1 MTAQPSEADI
11 IFNRANVA
19 LAKSQ
24 RLVASWLPPRTDDEL
39 KTAKTEEQI
48 EKEEH
53 EMFTP
58 VPEVLGLGAK
68 PEDVKD
74 WDLKKQRMSSND
86 LLRRQLLGNNHAKSR
101 LKGGHEWMDRRDGG
115 PPLPVGSKPRP
126 TPVNRALENDS
137 SDDGGGRASLGRK
150 KRKKP
155 AGPIEPQKDEQIEAD
170 AMNNEEPRN
179 ERQDP
184 MEYSKRANNYLD
196 EVLSQRRQKKQK
208 TKKEKKENN
217 EGK

>member
-1 MTAQPSEADI
+1 
-11 IFNRANVA
+11 
-19 LAKSQ
+19 
-24 RLVASWLPPRTDDEL
+24 
-39 KTAKTEEQI
+39 
-48 EKEEH
+48 
-53 EMFTP
+53 
-58 VPEVLGLGAK
+58 
-68 PEDVKD
+68 
-74 WDLKKQRMSSND
+74 MSSND
-86 LLRRQLLGNNHAKSR
+86 LLRRQLLGKDHAKSR

-155 AGPIEPQKDEQIEAD
+155 AEPIEPQNDERIEGD
-170 AMNNEEPRN
+170 AMNNEEPGN

-184 MEYSKRANNYLD
+184 MKHSKRANNYLD

-208 TKKEKKENN
+208 TKKGKKEKT